1 MVHIK
6 KLEQL
11 FIEELDNYKIN
22 YVLHIKDRLPGVLA
36 IGFPGI
42 DGQSLLISLDLK
54 GIAVSFGSACS
65 SGTTKASQILLDAGI
80 NEDLAKST
88 LRISFGKIHNQNDI
102 KCVAKE
108 LSIILKRLEKKSY
121 A

>member
-1 MVHIK
+1 M
-6 KLEQL
+6 
-11 FIEELDNYKIN
+11 
-22 YVLHIKDRLPGVLA
+22 PGVLA

-80 NEDLAKST
+80 NENLAKST
-88 LRISFGKIHNQNDI
+88 LRISFGKIHTKDDV
-102 KCVAKE
+102 KYVAE
-108 LSIILKRLEKKSY
+108 QLSITLKRLGKKTY
-121 A
+121 FGDDLGLDDFA